1 MEFLVNSYS
10 KTDNYNFFQF
20 RGCIIMSGSMHLQGS
35 SLFVRVDR
43 KPVLNGQ
50 ISYHTLIQMPE
61 AIYSQ

>member
-1 MEFLVNSYS
+1 
-10 KTDNYNFFQF
+10 
-20 RGCIIMSGSMHLQGS
+20 MSGSMHLQGS